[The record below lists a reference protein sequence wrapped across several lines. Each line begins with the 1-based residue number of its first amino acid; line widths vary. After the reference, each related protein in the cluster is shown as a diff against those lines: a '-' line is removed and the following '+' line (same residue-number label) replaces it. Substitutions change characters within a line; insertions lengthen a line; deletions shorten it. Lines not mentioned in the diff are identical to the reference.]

1 MAGTEWLY
9 RGAADRPGWA
19 ALPAGPAWPHWT
31 DVDTGMQ
38 RRCLL
43 PAGAAPLPTCPV
55 GLEAVPLQATLVIDG
70 PAVNQP
76 ARWLYVVETNVLP
89 EVEADFNDWYSH
101 EHLPGLA
108 AVPGVVQARRL
119 LRGDGR
125 GARYHACYLL
135 AERAA
140 FNSPPWLAVRAT
152 PWSSRVRPAFRDTHR
167 TLFQAG
173 PQA

>member
-9 RGAADRPGWA
+9 RGAADGPGWV
-19 ALPAGPAWPHWT
+19 ALPPGPAWPQWT
-31 DVDTGMQ
+31 DVDTGTQ

-43 PAGAAPLPTCPV
+43 PAGAAPLPICPA

-70 PAVNQP
+70 PAAGQP
-76 ARWLYVVETNVLP
+76 APWLYVVETNVLP
-89 EVEADFNDWYSH
+89 EVEADFNAWYSQ

-119 LRGDGR
+119 QRSDGQ
-125 GARYHACYLL
+125 GPLYHAFYGL
-135 AERAA
+135 ADRAA

-152 PWSSRVRPAFRDTHR
+152 PWSSRVRPAFRDTRR
-167 TLFQAG
+167 TLFRAW